1 MPINT
6 RIDKLYYSHT
16 MEYSSALKWNI
27 YTSNN
32 TKEFSK
38 YTEQKKKKRYKTVYN
53 YVYVKS

>member
-38 YTEQKKKKRYKTVYN
+38 YTEQKKKKKI
-53 YVYVKS
+53 